1 MWTRGERELIYRN
14 GNEVMSV
21 SIEREPRFTL
31 SAPRVLFRGRYVPAR
46 PPSGSQWYDVS
57 PDGEQFVM
65 IRPDPKAEPKKIQ
78 IVLNWFDELERP
90 VP

>member
-1 MWTRGERELIYRN
+1 M
-14 GNEVMSV
+14 
-21 SIEREPRFTL
+21 
-31 SAPRVLFRGRYVPAR
+31 PAR

-65 IRPDPKAEPKKIQ
+65 IRPDPEAEPKKIQ